1 MREIKFR
8 GQRVDNKDWVI
19 GDILQ
24 NYIHHNSGTTIQQ
37 GGCVFYEVK
46 KETVGQYTGLN
57 DKNEVDIYEGDIVLY
72 KGAKGV
78 VVYDNSIAMFMVDF
92 KLLRSIYSFDSIEGK
107 VEIIGNIH
115 SNPELLK

>member
-46 KETVGQYTGLN
+46 KETVG
-57 DKNEVDIYEGDIVLY
+57 
-72 KGAKGV
+72 
-78 VVYDNSIAMFMVDF
+78 
-92 KLLRSIYSFDSIEGK
+92 
-107 VEIIGNIH
+107 
-115 SNPELLK
+115 

>member
-8 GQRVDNKDWVI
+8 GQRNDNNEWVI
-19 GDILQ
+19 GDLLQ

-46 KETVGQYTGLN
+46 NETVGQYTGLK
-57 DKNEVDIYEGDIVLY
+57 DKNGVEIYEGDIVKDIYNNSFTVRYNEYCSFMLY
-72 KGAKGV
+72 PIGNEAE
-78 VVYDNSIAMFMVDF
+78 FMA
-92 KLLRSIYSFDSIEGK
+92 IYPTITLI
-107 VEIIGNIH
+107 VIGNIH